1 MCFSNLPVP
10 KGQTVGSFR
19 SGLSALPTAIAQ
31 RLGERVKVGWKLQGV
46 EKQGSL
52 FRLQYHT
59 PEGPISVTARSV
71 VLTVPAYVAATLIA
85 PFSEVA
91 GAALASF
98 YYPPVAAVTL
108 SYPQE
113 AIRPERLEGG
123 VLKGFGQLHP
133 RREGIQTLGTLYSSS
148 LFPGRAPEG
157 RVLLLCY
164 IGGVTNEGITRRVR
178 QRWGGRG

>member
-1 MCFSNLPVP
+1 M
-10 KGQTVGSFR
+10 GSFR
-19 SGLSALPTAIAQ
+19 GGLSALPTAIAE
-31 RLGERVKVGWKLQGV
+31 RLGERVKVGWRLERV

-52 FRLQYHT
+52 FRLHYQT
-59 PEGPISVTARSV
+59 PQGPLSITARSV
-71 VLTVPAYVAATLIA
+71 VLTLPAYVAATLIS
-85 PFSEVA
+85 PFSQAA

-108 SYPQE
+108 SYPLE

-164 IGGVTNEGITRRVR
+164 IGGATNEGITRKVR
-178 QRWGGRG
+178 HC